1 MKEKE
6 EFVFE
11 KQFEVMANRCKEMGV
26 VIPSYCFKTYDEK
39 IKYAAYIY
47 FNDKNEYLKTGI
59 WPTKKFLQRDLIWT
73 YYYYLQVTDS
83 NIDLEKYFDFSYDT
97 NKWTKEDIINLMLK
111 YGTNVLFKFAI
122 YTTLKTSESFDEW
135 YIDYQKENNL
145 ENIQET
151 LYSFNTFNKSTR
163 K

>member
-1 MKEKE
+1 MKDKE
-6 EFVFE
+6 DFVFE
-11 KQFEVMANRCKEMGV
+11 KQFEVVASNCKENGY
-26 VIPSYCFKTYDEK
+26 VIPSYCFKTYYDK

-47 FNDKNEYLKTGI
+47 FNDKKEYLKTGI

-73 YYYYLQVTDS
+73 YYYYLQITDH
-83 NIDLEKYFDFSYDT
+83 NIDLDKYLNFPYET
-97 NKWTKEDIINLMLK
+97 NKWTREDIENLMLK

-122 YTTLKTSESFDEW
+122 YICLNTNESFDEW
-135 YIDYQKENNL
+135 YLDYQKNNYL

-151 LYSFNTFNKSTR
+151 LKSFNTTDKSTR